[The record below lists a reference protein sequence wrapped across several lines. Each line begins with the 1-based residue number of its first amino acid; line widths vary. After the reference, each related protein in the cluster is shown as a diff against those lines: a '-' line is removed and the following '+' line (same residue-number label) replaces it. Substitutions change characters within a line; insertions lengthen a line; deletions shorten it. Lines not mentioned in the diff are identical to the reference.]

1 VKVPFAPVA
10 GFGRFL
16 SPSEGPRL
24 PSQFASAI
32 AGRSVLIT
40 GAGGSIGLGLSDAI
54 AAAGPAQ
61 LALLDSSEHSLFKVH
76 QHLDLAHASVPH
88 AALLGSVTDASLLDR
103 LFSRFHPSIVYHA
116 AALKHV
122 PLLELNPFAAVR
134 NNALGTYTLAQ
145 AALRHGVSTLVLVS
159 SDKAVNP
166 QSIMGASKRLAELTV
181 AALSAPPCRMNAVRL
196 GNVIG
201 SSGSVVPIFL
211 DQIRQRAPLT
221 VTHPEARRYFISLQ
235 EAVEAILAAGAARC
249 SGRILLPELGEPE
262 RIADLARFLIG
273 AAADGVANDIPI
285 RFIGLRPGEKL
296 NEDLIYPAEIRNGF
310 AAGPLA
316 VILTPAPAPADLH
329 ALMEQLARHLACGDL
344 AGLIGAIRSAVP
356 EYQPSPVLR
365 AAMDAGGKADR

>member
-1 VKVPFAPVA
+1 MSFAPIA
-10 GFGRFL
+10 RYRRFL
-16 SPSEGPRL
+16 SPTEGPR
-24 PSQFASAI
+24 PASQFASEV

-40 GAGGSIGLGLSDAI
+40 GAGGSIGSGLCDAI

-61 LALLDSSEHSLFKVH
+61 LVLLDSSEHSLFKAH
-76 QHLDLAHASVPH
+76 QRLDLAHASVLH
-88 AALLGSVTDASLLDR
+88 AAILGSVTDAGLLDR

-134 NNALGTYTLAQ
+134 TNALGTYTLAQ

-166 QSIMGASKRLAELTV
+166 HSIMGASKRLAELTV

-196 GNVIG
+196 GNVIA
-201 SSGSVVPIFL
+201 SSGSVIPIFQE
-211 DQIRQRAPLT
+211 QIRQRTPLT
-221 VTHPEARRYFISLQ
+221 VTHPEARRYFISLH
-235 EAVEAILAAGAARC
+235 EAVEAILAAGAAQC

-262 RIADLARFLIG
+262 RIADLARFLIE
-273 AAADGVANDIPI
+273 AAADGAAHEIPI

-296 NEDLIYPAEIRNGF
+296 DEDLVSRTETRDGF

-316 VILTPAPAPADLH
+316 VILTPTPAPAGLH
-329 ALMEQLARHLACGDL
+329 SLMEQLAGRLACGDL
-344 AGLIGAIRSAVP
+344 AGLIDTIRSAVP

>member
-1 VKVPFAPVA
+1 MSFAPVA
-10 GFGRFL
+10 GYRRFL
-16 SPSEGPRL
+16 SPCEAGSL
-24 PSQFASAI
+24 PSQFASGA

-40 GAGGSIGLGLSDAI
+40 GAGGSIGSGLCDAI

-76 QHLDLAHASVPH
+76 QHLDLAHAAVPH
-88 AALLGSVTDASLLDR
+88 AAILGSITDAGLLDR
-103 LFSRFHPSIVYHA
+103 LFSRFHPTIVYHA

-134 NNALGTYTLAQ
+134 NNALGSYTLAQ

-166 QSIMGASKRLAELTV
+166 HSIMGASKRLAELTV
-181 AALSAPPCRMNAVRL
+181 AALSAPSCRMNAVRL

-201 SSGSVVPIFL
+201 SSGSVVPIFQE
-211 DQIRQRAPLT
+211 QIRQRAPLT
-221 VTHPEARRYFISLQ
+221 VTHPEARRYFICLQ
-235 EAVEAILAAGAARC
+235 EAVEAILAAGAAHC
-249 SGRILLPELGEPE
+249 SGKILLPELGEPV
-262 RIADLARFLIG
+262 RIADLASFLIRE
-273 AAADGVANDIPI
+273 AADDLPI

-296 NEDLIYPAEIRNGF
+296 DEDLVFQTEVQDGL
-310 AAGPLA
+310 AAGPLS

-329 ALMEQLARHLACGDL
+329 SLMQQLAGRLACGDL

-356 EYQPSPVLR
+356 EYEPSSLVLAATR
-365 AAMDAGGKADR
+365 AAGKAV